1 MEIEKAQNKGIP
13 IVVSMGS
20 LAASGGYWVSSMADK
35 IYAEENTITGS
46 IGVYGR
52 LLSFEKI
59 LEWAG
64 LNYD

>member
-1 MEIEKAQNKGIP
+1 
-13 IVVSMGS
+13 MGS

-52 LLSFEKI
+52 LYPLKRFSS
-59 LEWAG
+59 G
-64 LNYD
+64 QD